1 MKAFRYAALAL
12 SMSVAAVPAMA
23 ETPGVTDGEIVL
35 GAVLPMSGPVSFP
48 GLGALAGSRIALAEF
63 NTKGGIHG
71 RTVRLLVEDD
81 GYVPS
86 RSYQGLVKLIDDGI
100 LALVGTSG
108 GGGLAA
114 MLPVIDEKKVPTM
127 VSTSVSNAAV
137 EPLRP
142 YVFMIGADYEDM
154 FYAQIKYI
162 SENDKPE
169 GPYAVL
175 TQDDDYGAHVEAG
188 FLQAVEKLSLPSV
201 PPVRF
206 KRGQKDFAAEILRL
220 RSQNIGALAVGGV
233 ILETP
238 GVLKE
243 LAKLRMD
250 IPTAHA
256 HTGAIDMTAK
266 LSAPYKMDY
275 YAADYV
281 VPIASEA
288 AAGFRELAKQHLS
301 DDEQKNLNRF
311 SLTAYLGTKAVLV
324 AAEACGSELTRDCLN
339 ENLKKIDA
347 LDTAG
352 LSAPLDF
359 TNDRNTAAR
368 EVQVVRVKPVEGV
381 VEPITDFIGYR

>member
-1 MKAFRYAALAL
+1 MKALKYAALFL
-12 SMSVAAVPAMA
+12 SIGSAQAMA
-23 ETPGVTDGEIVL
+23 QTPGVTDSEIVL

-48 GLGALAGSRIALAEF
+48 GVGSLAGSRLAIAEF
-63 NTKGGIHG
+63 NEKGGIHG

-100 LALVGTSG
+100 FALIGTSG

-114 MLPVIDEKKVPTM
+114 MLPVIDENKLPTM

-142 YVFMIGADYEDM
+142 YIFMLGADYEDM

-169 GPYAVL
+169 GAYAVI

-188 FLQAVEKLSLPSV
+188 FLQAVEQLGLPSV

-206 KRGQKDFAAEILRL
+206 KRGQKDFAAEVLRL

-243 LAKLRMD
+243 LARLKLN
-250 IPTAHA
+250 IPTAHP
-256 HTGAIDMTAK
+256 HTGAIEMTAK
-266 LSAPYKMDY
+266 LSAPYQMDY

-281 VPIASEA
+281 VPISSDA
-288 AAGFRELAKQHLS
+288 AADFRELASKHLS
-301 DDEQKNLNRF
+301 EDEMKGLNRF
-311 SLTAYLGTKAVLV
+311 SLTGYLGTKAVLV
-324 AAEACGSELTRDCLN
+324 AAEACGIDLTRECFN
-339 ENLKKIDA
+339 ESLKKINN

-359 TNDRNTAAR
+359 TNERNTAAR
-368 EVQVVRVKPVEGV
+368 ELQVVRVKPVEGV
-381 VEPITDFIGYR
+381 VEPVTEFVSYR